1 MKYKHKNLLN
11 FIEKIV
17 YVSKKDYNNFSSRYE
32 YIKVICLTFLL
43 GYNELVKCANP
54 KCNKKICHCYKNK
67 SELHKYCSTK
77 CKNIDFKRLF
87 NGSNNPMYGKKWSDS
102 ARLKQS
108 VIISEQMKNHD
119 RRFNNQP
126 KTQRTKQLKRRKISK
141 FASTRIGN
149 KNPFYGHK
157 HSKQTIECIRQTKST
172 QKYKEQVRK
181 TREKLGLQIPLNL
194 KDDYEIYSK
203 FSNWNYDVIQYID
216 DPKQLQ
222 LLKLYGFANA
232 KNHKTIGITRD
243 HMYSRKS
250 GFINGVFPEI
260 LRHPANCK
268 LMLNYEN
275 SSKGSKNSITLEQLF
290 QLIQNYDKSYF
301 DQNNCIILINDYK
314 AGLRWKNPY
323 K

>member
-1 MKYKHKNLLN
+1 
-11 FIEKIV
+11 
-17 YVSKKDYNNFSSRYE
+17 
-32 YIKVICLTFLL
+32 
-43 GYNELVKCANP
+43 
-54 KCNKKICHCYKNK
+54 
-67 SELHKYCSTK
+67 
-77 CKNIDFKRLF
+77 
-87 NGSNNPMYGKKWSDS
+87 
-102 ARLKQS
+102 
-108 VIISEQMKNHD
+108 MKNHD